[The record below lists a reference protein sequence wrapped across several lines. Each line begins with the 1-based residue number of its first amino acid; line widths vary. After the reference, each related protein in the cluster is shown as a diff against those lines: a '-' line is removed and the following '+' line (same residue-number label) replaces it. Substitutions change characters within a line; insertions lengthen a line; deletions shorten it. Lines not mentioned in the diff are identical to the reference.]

1 MKAAASAVLPDTAEL
16 ATRLRVGVWRIVR
29 RLRSEGKADLTA
41 TLLAAMGTIERH
53 GPMTVGQFAGHEQVR
68 KPTATRTIA
77 ALVERGLVVRTPD
90 PLDGRVSWLALSPQ
104 GRKTLARVR
113 RRHDEFL
120 ARRIRALPPE
130 DQQTLQRA
138 ADIFER
144 LVEGPR

>member
-1 MKAAASAVLPDTAEL
+1 MKAAATLLDTAEL
-16 ATRLRVGVWRIVR
+16 ATRLRVGVWRIAR

-68 KPTATRTIA
+68 KPTATRTIG

-90 PLDGRVSWLALSPQ
+90 PLDGRVSWLALSPE
-104 GRKTLARVR
+104 GRKTLVRVR

-120 ARRIRALPPE
+120 TRRIRALPADE
-130 DQQTLQRA
+130 RATLERA
-138 ADIFER
+138 ADILER
-144 LVEGPR
+144 LVEGDR